1 MTVRPNILWLMSDEL
16 RPEGGGCYGSEWG
29 AEVEGA
35 VSAGLR

>member
-16 RPEGGGCYGSEWG
+16 RPEGVGCYGSEWV

-35 VSAGLR
+35 VAAGLR